1 MTSHDNAT
9 KSSSCNHKSRGRRRW
24 GRRALLSL
32 GLLLGLGGVAI
43 AAGPSMHHGHPRTPE
58 EARAHVDGMIDH
70 LIEKVDGSEA
80 QRTALKA
87 IAGRAA
93 PQVEAL
99 HGEARDL
106 KRELHDLLTAEKI
119 DRVAL
124 EEARK
129 DAIDLAD
136 RGSKLVL
143 ATVADAAETL
153 TPAQRK
159 QIAETMARFGR

>member
-1 MTSHDNAT
+1 MTSHDNLS
-9 KSSSCNHKSRGRRRW
+9 KPSCNHKSRGRHRW

-32 GLLLGLGGVAI
+32 ALLLGLGGVAI
-43 AAGPSMHHGHPRTPE
+43 AAGPSMHHPRTPE

-87 IAGRAA
+87 IAGRTA
-93 PQVEAL
+93 PQMEAL
-99 HGEARDL
+99 HSEGRDIKGELR
-106 KRELHDLLTAEKI
+106 DLLTAEKI
-119 DRVAL
+119 DRAAL

-129 DAIDLAD
+129 DAVDLVE

-143 ATVADAAETL
+143 GGVADAAETL
-153 TPAQRK
+153 TPAQRR
-159 QIAETMARFGR
+159 QIAETIARFGR